1 MANTIVTSDLV
12 TKETALAYV
21 NELRFAR
28 NITMQ
33 YNDEFRYSG
42 GKAGD
47 TIRVRMPVR
56 FAATEGQAFQEQAI
70 YETTVPVTLEKQI
83 NVGMGWSSA
92 QGTTD
97 ISDVRER
104 YIKPAAQSIAN
115 KVDKYAFEN
124 TFLDVYSKVGTPGT
138 TPSSLLTYLQA
149 KNKIFNQAGD
159 MNGLLA
165 ILTGTSM
172 FTLANA
178 NASLFNPVADISA
191 SYKTGLQSMN
201 TAGIARWYESQ
212 NVQPYTTG
220 YWTSTSTPLVKGA
233 DQTGS
238 SLITD
243 GWNSGTTFLKRGD
256 TFTISG
262 VFTVNP
268 VSYTNTGVLQDFVVT
283 ADINDTSG
291 DMTIAISPSIITSGS
306 LQTVSNAPANNAV
319 ITVTG
324 ASAASAGTMTATT
337 TPQNLV
343 FNKEFATLVSADLD
357 MPNGGADGSRV
368 SSKDWNISIR
378 MVKQYNILTDQ
389 NPSRLDVLVGAKT
402 LQARL
407 AARIY
412 S

>member
-47 TIRVRMPVR
+47 TIRVRMPVL
-56 FAATEGQAFQEQAI
+56 FDATEGQAFQEQAI
-70 YETTVPVTLEKQI
+70 YETTVPVTLEKQF

-97 ISDVRER
+97 IDMIRER
-104 YIKPAAQSIAN
+104 YIKPAAQAIAN
-115 KVDKYAFEN
+115 KVDKYAFLN
-124 TFLDVYSKVGTPGT
+124 TYLDVWNAEGTPGT
-138 TPSSLLTYLQA
+138 TPTSLLTYLAA
-149 KNKIFNQAGD
+149 KNRLFNQSAD
-159 MNGLLA
+159 MNGLIAVLN
-165 ILTGTSM
+165 GTSM
-172 FTLANA
+172 YTLANA
-178 NASLFNPVADISA
+178 NSTLFNPVADISA

-201 TAGIARWYESQ
+201 TAGISRWYESQ

-220 YWTSTSTPLVKGA
+220 TFTASTPLVNNA
-233 DQTGS
+233 SQTGS
-238 SLITD
+238 SLVTD
-243 GWNSGTTFLKRGD
+243 GWASSAATLNRGD
-256 TFTISG
+256 IFTIAG
-262 VFTVNP
+262 VNTVNP
-268 VSYTNTGVLQDFVVT
+268 VSKTDTGVLQTFVVT
-283 ADINDTSG
+283 ATVTSVG
-291 DMTIAISPSIITSGS
+291 VDMTISISPSIITSGS
-306 LQTVSNAPANNAV
+306 LQTVSASPANNAV
-319 ITVTG
+319 ITVKG
-324 ASAASAGTMTATT
+324 ATSPSAGTMAATVS
-337 TPQNLV
+337 PQNLV

-378 MVKQYNILTDQ
+378 MVKQYNLLTDQ

-407 AARIY
+407 AARVY
-412 S
+412 A